1 MKNSNEIMMENNV
14 NNINNNDN
22 NNDNNINNNDN
33 NNKYINKII
42 YNNNDNNDIIMITI
56 KNLIKYITSGTLSR
70 PAGAF
75 WANNLIKIH
84 KIGHIIHPKL
94 NKNKKK

>member
-1 MKNSNEIMMENNV
+1 MKIITKTMIKNNDALRIISNNNNNNN
-14 NNINNNDN
+14 NNINNND
-22 NNDNNINNNDN
+22 NNNDN

-75 WANNLIKIH
+75 WPNNLIKNV
-84 KIGHIIHPKL
+84 KI
-94 NKNKKK
+94 